1 MMAGAAPH
9 PRPDERLD
17 GVPTYAVGTPSPL
30 EPADIDDA
38 LATLEFPAVLERVA
52 AHAAGAA
59 GAARLRA
66 RRPTADLG
74 WIESELALV
83 GEAMVLVRQGEGL
96 VAEDVPDAGLALGR
110 LRVDGSVLAGTE
122 LLVLWRV
129 LVAARRVRG
138 ELRRVAERAPR
149 IAALEVPLP
158 DRALDDRLERSLEP
172 DGALRDG
179 ASPALARARLDVR
192 EARARL
198 IRRLE
203 ALLHEL
209 EGPRGEGAVTVR
221 NGRYVIPVRRDSRS
235 RPDGIV
241 HGESGSQG
249 TLFLEPGAAVELG
262 NALAEAE
269 VEEER
274 ETLRVL
280 RELTALLRPSAAL
293 LADAWESCVRVD
305 DLAARAKYAVAVG
318 GEVPVVSAAP
328 APVRIHRGRHPL
340 LLGGDLMVVPFD
352 LFLDRPERTLLV
364 SGPNTGGKTVLLKA
378 VGLAALLA
386 QSGIVPPV
394 GAGTELPAFARVFAD
409 IGDHQ
414 SIAANL
420 STFSSHVAELR
431 RILDRADEATLAL
444 LDETGSGT
452 DPSEGAALAAA
463 SLASLTRRGALTLA
477 TTHLGVLKT
486 LPERLPGV
494 VNASLEF
501 DAASLRPTYKFRK
514 GLPGRS
520 YGLAIA
526 RRLGVPGP
534 VLEEA
539 EAWVPE
545 AERHLDALLARAE
558 ERGRELERRLG
569 QVEAR
574 ELEAASLEARLG
586 RQADDQQSRDKE
598 LALRERTAER
608 RVREQARQLLLDAR
622 REVEAAV
629 AAARAAADAEE
640 VRVARRRLEEA
651 IQAGADAERQLAGP
665 VDAPRAGSVAGPI
678 EPGGRVIVPGGATGE
693 VVEVR
698 PDGRLVVLAG
708 SVRLVLDPDTVAV
721 SVAGSSAADRAQAR
735 AAPAARGLEAGVGGT
750 EVDLRGL
757 TGEEAEQEILA
768 AIDRAV
774 LADYPFLRV
783 IHGKGTGVVRAR
795 VHDVARRDRRV
806 ARFGFAPANQGGSG
820 VTVLELG
827 A

>member
-1 MMAGAAPH
+1 MMPGAAPH
-9 PRPDERLD
+9 SRPDERLD

-30 EPADIDDA
+30 DPAHVGDA
-38 LATLEFPAVLERVA
+38 LETLEFSAVLDRVA
-52 AHAAGAA
+52 AHATGAA
-59 GAARLRA
+59 GAARVRS
-66 RRPTADLG
+66 RRPTADLA
-74 WIESELALV
+74 WITAELALV
-83 GEAMVLVRQGEGL
+83 GEAMALVRQGEGL
-96 VAEDVPDAGLALGR
+96 EAEDVPDAGVALSR
-110 LRVDGSVLAGTE
+110 LRVEGSVLAGTE
-122 LLVLWRV
+122 LLLLWRV
-129 LVAARRVRG
+129 LVASRRVRG
-138 ELRRVAERAPR
+138 ELRRVAERAPQVS
-149 IAALEVPLP
+149 ALEVLLP
-158 DRALDDRLERSLEP
+158 DRALEDRLERSLEP
-172 DGALRDG
+172 DGSLRDG
-179 ASPALARARLDVR
+179 ASPALARARQAGR

-203 ALLHEL
+203 SVLHDL
-209 EGPRGEGAVTVR
+209 EGPHGEGAVTVR
-221 NGRYVIPVRRDSRS
+221 NGRYVIPVRRHSRS

-249 TLFLEPGAAVELG
+249 TLFLEPGAAIELG

-269 VEEER
+269 LEEER

-280 RELTALLRPSAAL
+280 RELTGLLRPAL
-293 LADAWESCVRVD
+293 PALADAWEMCVRVD
-305 DLAARAKYAVAVG
+305 DLAARAKYAVAVW
-318 GEVPVVSAAP
+318 GEVPVVNRAP
-328 APVRIHRGRHPL
+328 APVRIHQGRHPL
-340 LLGGDLMVVPFD
+340 LLGGDFDVVPFD
-352 LFLDRPERTLLV
+352 LSLDPAERTLLV

-378 VGLAALLA
+378 VGLLALLA
-386 QSGIVPPV
+386 QAGVVPPV
-394 GAGTELPAFARVFAD
+394 GAGTELPAFTRVFAD

-431 RILDRADEATLAL
+431 RILDHADKASLAL

-452 DPSEGAALAAA
+452 DPAEGAALAAA

-477 TTHLGVLKT
+477 TTHLGALKT

-501 DAASLRPTYKFRK
+501 DAASLRPTYRFRK

-526 RRLGVPGP
+526 RRLGVPAL

-558 ERGRELERRLG
+558 ERSRELERRIAE
-569 QVEAR
+569 VEGR
-574 ELEAASLEARLG
+574 ELDAANQAARLA
-586 RQADDQQSRDKE
+586 RQAEQQRVLQEDLE
-598 LALRERTAER
+598 TRERTADR
-608 RVREQARQLLLDAR
+608 RAREQARQLLLDAR
-622 REVEAAV
+622 REVEAAI
-629 AAARAAADAEE
+629 AAARAASDEE
-640 VRVARRRLEEA
+640 AVREARRRLEET
-651 IQAGADAERQLAGP
+651 IQSGRDEEERDVGRKDAVP
-665 VDAPRAGSVAGPI
+665 VAGSL
-678 EPGGRVIVPGGATGE
+678 EPGMLVTFPGGAVGE

-698 PDGRLVVLAG
+698 PDGRVVVVAG
-708 SVRLVLDPDTVAV
+708 SMRLVLDADAV
-721 SVAGSSAADRAQAR
+721 SGAAAPAGAAGGRPQVRASSAAHAVSETGER
-735 AAPAARGLEAGVGGT
+735 GT

-774 LADYPFLRV
+774 LADYPYLRV

-795 VHDVARRDRRV
+795 VHEVARRDRRV
-806 ARFGFAPANQGGSG
+806 SRFGFAPANQGGSG